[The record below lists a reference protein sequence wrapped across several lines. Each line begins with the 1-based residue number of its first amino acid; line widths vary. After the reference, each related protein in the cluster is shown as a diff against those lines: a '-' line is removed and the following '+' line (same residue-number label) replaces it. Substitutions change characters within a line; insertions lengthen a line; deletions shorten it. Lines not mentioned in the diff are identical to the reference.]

1 MTANA
6 LSILFVFALI
16 ANALIKLWLA
26 TRQIRHVA
34 GHRAVVPAAFAEQIS
49 LASHQRAADYT
60 IAKVRFQLLEF
71 AVSTALLLWLTLL
84 GGAQWI
90 YELSGQWLPGSPWT
104 AQLVFLIAAMAIL
117 GLLDIPFSLYKQ
129 FRLEKRFGFN
139 RMTLGLY
146 VSDLIKGTLIGALI
160 AVPMA
165 GLVIWLMQSAGQW
178 WWLAT
183 WAVWTGFSLALMV
196 IYPTVIAPRFN
207 KFEPLPDNP
216 LRARVEALLERCGF
230 TSQGLFVMDGSRRS
244 SHGNAYFTGFGR
256 GKRIVFFDTLI
267 SRLNGEQIEAVL
279 AHELGHFKHKHIAK
293 RLAISL
299 VSSFAGLAL
308 LGWLATQPWFYAGLG
323 MRPGEIG
330 FEAPALL
337 LFLLVVPVF
346 TFLLRPLMSSLSRK
360 DEFEADA
367 FAASQTRADDLVSA
381 LVRLYEDNASTL
393 TPDPLHSAFYD
404 SHPSANER
412 ISRLLGSAKL
422 PTSTQAAGA

>member
-16 ANALIKLWLA
+16 ANALVKLWLA

-34 GHRAVVPAAFAEQIS
+34 GHREIVPAAFTEQIS
-49 LASHQRAADYT
+49 LTSHQRAADYT
-60 IAKVRFQLLEF
+60 IAKVRFQLVEF
-71 AVSTALLLWLTLL
+71 AVSTALLLWMTLL

-90 YELSGQWLPGSPWT
+90 YELSGQWLPNSPWSS
-104 AQLVFLIAAMAIL
+104 QLAFLIAAMALL
-117 GLLDIPFSLYKQ
+117 GLLDVPFSLYRQ
-129 FRLEKRFGFN
+129 FCLEKRFGFN

-146 VSDLIKGTLIGALI
+146 LSDLVKGTLIGAVI

-216 LRARVEALLERCGF
+216 LRARVEALLDRCGF

-256 GKRIVFFDTLI
+256 AKRIVFFDTLI
-267 SRLNGEQIEAVL
+267 SRLTGEQIEAVL

-293 RLAISL
+293 RLVISL

-308 LGWLATQPWFYAGLG
+308 LGWLATQPWFFAGLG
-323 MRPGEIG
+323 MQPGEIG

-337 LFLLVVPVF
+337 LFLLVIPVF
-346 TFLLRPLMSSLSRK
+346 TFLLRPVMSSLSRK

-422 PTSTQAAGA
+422 PASVQAAGA

>member
-6 LSILFVFALI
+6 LSILFVLALI
-16 ANALIKLWLA
+16 ANALVKLWLA
-26 TRQIRHVA
+26 SRQIRHVA
-34 GHRAVVPAAFAEQIS
+34 AHRASVPAAFAEQIS
-49 LASHQRAADYT
+49 LTSHQRAADYT
-60 IAKVRFQLLEF
+60 IAKVRFQLAEF
-71 AVSTALLLWLTLL
+71 AASTALLLWMTLL

-90 YELSGQWLPGSPWT
+90 YQLCAQWLPDSPWT
-104 AQLVFLIAAMAIL
+104 AQVVFLLAAMTLL
-117 GLLDIPFSLYKQ
+117 GLLDIPFSLYRQ

-146 VSDLIKGTLIGALI
+146 VADLIKGTLIGAII

-183 WAVWTGFSLALMV
+183 WLVWTAFSLALMV

-207 KFEPLPDNP
+207 KFEPLPDNR
-216 LRARVEALLERCGF
+216 LRERVEALLKRCGF

-256 GKRIVFFDTLI
+256 AKRIVFFDTLI
-267 SRLNGEQIEAVL
+267 ARLSSEQIEAVL

-299 VSSFAGLAL
+299 ATSFAGLAL

-323 MRPGEIG
+323 MTPGEIG

-337 LFLLVVPVF
+337 LFLLVIPVF

-367 FAASQTRADDLVSA
+367 FAAAQTQASDLVSA

-412 ISRLLGSAKL
+412 IRRLLDSSPPKNNM
-422 PTSTQAAGA
+422 QAVGV

>member
-16 ANALIKLWLA
+16 ANALVKLWLA

-34 GHRAVVPAAFAEQIS
+34 RHRASVPPAFAEQIS
-49 LASHQRAADYT
+49 LTSHQRAADYT
-60 IAKVRFQLLEF
+60 TAKVRFQLVEF
-71 AVSTALLLWLTLL
+71 AVSTAVLLGLTLL

-90 YELSGQWLPGSPWT
+90 YELSAQWVPESPWA
-104 AQLVFLIAAMAIL
+104 AQVVFLIAAMALL
-117 GLLDIPFSLYKQ
+117 GLVDIPFSLYRQ

-146 VSDLIKGTLIGALI
+146 LSDLVKGTLIGALI

-183 WAVWTGFSLALMV
+183 WIVWTAFSLTLMV

-207 KFEPLPDNP
+207 KFEPMPDNA
-216 LRARVEALLERCGF
+216 LRQRVEALLKRCGF

-256 GKRIVFFDTLI
+256 AKRIVFFDTLI
-267 SRLNGEQIEAVL
+267 ARLNGDQIEAVL
-279 AHELGHFKHKHIAK
+279 AHELGHFKHKHITK
-293 RLAISL
+293 RLVISL
-299 VSSFAGLAL
+299 LTSFAGLAL

-346 TFLLRPLMSSLSRK
+346 TFMLRPLMSSLSRK

-367 FAASQTRADDLVSA
+367 FAAEQTRADDLVSA

-412 ISRLLGSAKL
+412 VARLLGSTKI
-422 PTSTQAAGA
+422 PTSTQTAGA